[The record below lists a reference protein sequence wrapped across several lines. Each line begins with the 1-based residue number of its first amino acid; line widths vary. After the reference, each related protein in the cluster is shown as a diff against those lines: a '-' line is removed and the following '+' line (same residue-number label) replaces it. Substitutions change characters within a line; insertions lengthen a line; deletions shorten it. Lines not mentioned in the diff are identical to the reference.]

1 MLGCELSVK
10 YSVHHVTLPTAI
22 RNIGIHNPSK
32 MTDIKPFKATPV
44 WWMVFIFIWLV
55 LLRLPDQMPSLHL
68 DVSWASALSYFA
80 AQQRQ
85 FGSEVIFTF
94 GPLGYLYPDVYAGY
108 VFESKVVFEL
118 LIKALF
124 AGLLVNVIKR
134 SSKVLGALI
143 ICAIL
148 LYSPSSMDY
157 LFFFAITYG
166 LVLVS
171 RMEKALWPAV
181 AASIVLGF
189 FSLIK
194 FSFLIPAVIGL
205 LTLSAN
211 WGFALKWREISIS
224 LLSYLS
230 TLVSAWIIAGQDL
243 SGLAPYLQTGLY
255 VSLSYTSAMFK
266 EAALATETVGMA
278 TLLVVGLTLVA
289 ANLYSRMAQPHVINT
304 LLLGQ
309 GLFFSWKYGFVRADA
324 HHIPHYFLYCQ
335 LLIATT
341 WDISRPTCL
350 SKRTFFNLTILG
362 YFATYL
368 GLAMTHTPDANQAPN
383 WKRAIYN
390 ADVLFNMPAYRLKL
404 ERQLTATKALY
415 PLPIVKKHIGAQ
427 TVDVF
432 GYEQGVALLNDLNYY
447 PRPAFQSYATH
458 HPLLLRANETFYRS
472 DIAPQFVLF
481 KLQTIDNRIPAADD
495 SLALEAIFSNYKPI
509 ISEQDYVLWKKNEST
524 RRRSPSRLV
533 KSGTASFGESVAVPS
548 ANRRN
553 WLAVEWDYSWPGKIV
568 ELVYKPSEV
577 RIEITTDTG
586 EIVDYRLVRPLAAT
600 AFSVNPLLRNT
611 NDASDFVQG
620 KTVRRAVSFR
630 VVVSS
635 RLYIPRF
642 RYRLFANDDSLTPES
657 IKTNGNR

>member
-1 MLGCELSVK
+1 
-10 YSVHHVTLPTAI
+10 
-22 RNIGIHNPSK
+22 
-32 MTDIKPFKATPV
+32 MTDIKPFNATPV
-44 WWMVFIFIWLV
+44 WWMLFIFFWLV
-55 LLRLPDQMPSLHL
+55 LLRFPDRMPSIDL
-68 DVSWASALSYFA
+68 DVSWASALSYFTA
-80 AQQRQ
+80 RRRQ

-94 GPLGYLYPDVYAGY
+94 GPLGYLYTDVYAGY
-108 VFESKVVFEL
+108 LFESKVVFEL
-118 LIKALF
+118 LIKAIF
-124 AGLLVNVIKR
+124 AGLLVNVIQR
-134 SSKVLGALI
+134 SSKVLGVLI

-148 LYSPSSMDY
+148 LYSPRSMDY

-171 RMEKALWPAV
+171 QMEKALWPAV
-181 AASIVLGF
+181 AAAIVLGF

-211 WGFALKWREISIS
+211 WGFAQKWRAISIS
-224 LLSYLS
+224 LLSYLA

-243 SGLAPYLQTGLY
+243 SSLAPYLQTGFY
-255 VSLSYTSAMFK
+255 TSLSYTSAMFI
-266 EAALATETVGMA
+266 EAYLAIEAVGMA
-278 TLLVVGLTLVA
+278 ALLIVGVIVVA
-289 ANLYSRMAQPHVINT
+289 ANLYSRMTLSHVINT

-309 GLFFSWKYGFVRADA
+309 GLFFSWKFGFVRADA
-324 HHIPHYFLYCQ
+324 FHIPHYFLYCQ

-341 WDISRPTCL
+341 WDISRPTGL
-350 SKRTFFNLTILG
+350 SKRAFFNLTVLG

-368 GLAMTHTPDANQAPN
+368 GLAMTHELHANLAAN
-383 WKRAIYN
+383 WERAIDN
-390 ADVLFNMPAYRLKL
+390 AAVLFNMPAYRMML
-404 ERQLTATKALY
+404 EGQLTATKALY
-415 PLPIVKKHIGAQ
+415 PLPVVKKYIGAH

-432 GYEQGVALLNDLNYY
+432 GYEQGMALLNDLNYH
-447 PRPAFQSYATH
+447 PRPAFQSYAAH
-458 HPLLLRANETFYRS
+458 HPLLLRANETFYQS

-481 KLQTIDNRIPAADD
+481 KLQSTDDRIPAADD

-509 ISEQDYVLWKKNEST
+509 ISEQDYVLWEKNEST
-524 RRRSPSRLV
+524 RRRPPSRLI
-533 KSGTASFGESVAVPS
+533 KSGTAPFGESVAVPG
-548 ANRRN
+548 ANRRD
-553 WLAVEWDYSWPGKIV
+553 WLAVEWDYSWLGKIV

-586 EIVDYRLVRPLAAT
+586 EIVDYRLIRPLAAT

-630 VVVSS
+630 VVASS

-642 RYRLFANDDSLTPES
+642 RYRLFANDDSFTPES